1 MKETIAKIN
10 EVIAALQADLAKAAE
25 GNKAAA
31 ARARKATL
39 ELEKLGNAF
48 RKQSI
53 ADLDSVWKQQQRFSR
68 LCASQASLCLPEKWP
83 PFPDLTGRRW
93 IRLSPSSRRTA
104 PSYHLSAASGSRQ
117 SKIGFIEDRRGG
129 HWWSPLL
136 LWVFSPIC

>member
-39 ELEKLGNAF
+39 ELEKLGKAF

-53 ADLDSVWKQQQRFSR
+53 DEL
-68 LCASQASLCLPEKWP
+68 
-83 PFPDLTGRRW
+83 
-93 IRLSPSSRRTA
+93 
-104 PSYHLSAASGSRQ
+104 
-117 SKIGFIEDRRGG
+117 
-129 HWWSPLL
+129 
-136 LWVFSPIC
+136 